1 MKPRYLLL
9 ITVALGAIAHAK
21 GKTTK
26 YETTVA
32 ADKNG
37 VVAER
42 DYLTDGTSH
51 VYRLFTNYISYK
63 YKAEGETIH
72 LTITCDERW
81 VWNHC
86 FALSAGEPYHAL
98 FEFHSGHGEDFVNI
112 TGQPGG
118 NLTKSVTAK
127 NKIVNFS
134 SKQD

>member
-1 MKPRYLLL
+1 MKLAPAVFM
-9 ITVALGAIAHAK
+9 IIALATTAYAK

-32 ADKNG
+32 ADRDG
-37 VVAER
+37 SVSER
-42 DYLTDGTSH
+42 DYITDGTSH

-63 YKAEGETIH
+63 YKGEGDTIH

-86 FALSAGEPYHAL
+86 FALSAGGSYHAL
-98 FEFHSGHGEDFVNI
+98 FELHNGHGDDFVNI

-118 NLTKSVTAK
+118 NLTRPITAK

-134 SKQD
+134 SEKD